1 MNRNRKRKRRN
12 IEMGFIQDK
21 RRGKVGERV
30 VKGYFEAIGA
40 DIRDLSEESEYQAQ
54 DVDLIAADGLTYEV
68 KTDYRFSETG
78 NLALEDSI
86 TNAHGRFKSWLWTSK
101 ADFFC
106 FVDPNQESKFVAISA
121 EDLRH
126 LVEFESFRK
135 VTKDDGY
142 KFITLYLLPYWKYQ
156 ECFETYEY

>member
-1 MNRNRKRKRRN
+1 
-12 IEMGFIQDK
+12 MGFIQDK
-21 RRGKVGERV
+21 RRGKVGERI
-30 VKGYFEAIGA
+30 VKGYFQAIGA

-86 TNAHGRFKSWLWTSK
+86 TNAHGKFKSWLWTSK
-101 ADFFC
+101 ADYFC
-106 FVDPNQESKFVAISA
+106 FVDPNQQNKFVAISA

-135 VTKDDGY
+135 VTKDDEY

-156 ECFETYEY
+156 ECFEVYEY

>member
-1 MNRNRKRKRRN
+1 
-12 IEMGFIQDK
+12 MGFIQDK
-21 RRGKVGERV
+21 RRGKVGERI

-86 TNAHGRFKSWLWTSK
+86 TNAHGKFKSWLWTSK
-101 ADFFC
+101 ADYFC

-135 VTKDDGY
+135 VTKDDEY

-156 ECFETYEY
+156 ECFDVYEY

>member
-1 MNRNRKRKRRN
+1 
-12 IEMGFIQDK
+12 MGFIQDK

-40 DIRDLSEESEYQAQ
+40 DIRDLSEDSEYQAQ

-78 NLALEDSI
+78 NLALEDSV
-86 TNAHGRFKSWLWTSK
+86 TNAYGRCKSWLWTSK
-101 ADFFC
+101 ADYFC
-106 FVDPNQESKFVAISA
+106 FVDPNQTNRFVAISA

-126 LVEFESFRK
+126 LVRTESFRR
-135 VTKDDGY
+135 VTKDDEY
-142 KFITLYLLPYWKYQ
+142 KLITLYLLPYWKYQ

>member
-1 MNRNRKRKRRN
+1 
-12 IEMGFIQDK
+12 MGFIQDK

-101 ADFFC
+101 AEYFC
-106 FVDPNQESKFVAISA
+106 FVDPNQTNRFVAISA

-126 LVEFESFRK
+126 LVSTESFRK
-135 VTKDDGY
+135 VTKDDEY

>member
-1 MNRNRKRKRRN
+1 
-12 IEMGFIQDK
+12 MGFIQDK

-106 FVDPNQESKFVAISA
+106 FVDPNQTNRFAAIKA

-126 LVEFESFRK
+126 LVQFEKFRK

-156 ECFETYEY
+156 ECFEIYEY

>member
-1 MNRNRKRKRRN
+1 
-12 IEMGFIQDK
+12 MGFIQDK

-78 NLALEDSI
+78 NLALEDSV
-86 TNAHGRFKSWLWTSK
+86 TNAYGRCKSWLWTSK
-101 ADFFC
+101 ADYFC
-106 FVDPNQESKFVAISA
+106 FVDPNQTNRFVAISA

-126 LVEFESFRK
+126 LVRTESFRR
-135 VTKDDGY
+135 VTKDDEY
-142 KFITLYLLPYWKYQ
+142 KLITLYLLPYWKYQ

>member
-1 MNRNRKRKRRN
+1 
-12 IEMGFIQDK
+12 MGFIQDK

-106 FVDPNQESKFVAISA
+106 FVDPNQTNRFVAISA

-126 LVEFESFRK
+126 LVEFENFRK
-135 VTKDDGY
+135 VTKDDEY

>member
-1 MNRNRKRKRRN
+1 
-12 IEMGFIQDK
+12 MGFIQDK

-78 NLALEDSI
+78 NLALEDSV
-86 TNAHGRFKSWLWTSK
+86 TNAYGRCKSWLWTSK
-101 ADFFC
+101 ADYFC
-106 FVDPNQESKFVAISA
+106 FVDPNQTNRFVAISA

-126 LVEFESFRK
+126 LVRTESFRR
-135 VTKDDGY
+135 VTKDDEY
-142 KFITLYLLPYWKYQ
+142 NLITLYLLPYWKYQ

>member
-1 MNRNRKRKRRN
+1 
-12 IEMGFIQDK
+12 MGFIQDK
-21 RRGKVGERV
+21 RRGKVGEKV

-86 TNAHGRFKSWLWTSK
+86 TNAYGKHKSWLWTSK
-101 ADFFC
+101 ADYFC
-106 FVDPNQESKFVAISA
+106 FVDPNQESKFVAIKA

-126 LVEFESFRK
+126 LVRTESFRR
-135 VTKDDGY
+135 VTKDDEY

>member
-1 MNRNRKRKRRN
+1 
-12 IEMGFIQDK
+12 MGFIQDK

-78 NLALEDSI
+78 NLALEDSV

-101 ADFFC
+101 ADYFC

-135 VTKDDGY
+135 VTKDDLPNCMY
-142 KFITLYLLPYWKYQ
+142 SNAVITQVPHTADYGRNSTRTMI
-156 ECFETYEY
+156 FHG

>member
-1 MNRNRKRKRRN
+1 
-12 IEMGFIQDK
+12 MGFIQDK

>member
-1 MNRNRKRKRRN
+1 MA
-12 IEMGFIQDK
+12 FLQDK
-21 RRGKVGERV
+21 RRGKVGERI

-40 DIRDLSEESEYQAQ
+40 EIRDLSEESEYQAQ
-54 DVDLIAADGLTYEV
+54 DVDLIAADGITYEV
-68 KTDYRFSETG
+68 KTDYRFADTG

-86 TNAHGRFKSWLWTSK
+86 TNYHGRHKSWLWTSK
-101 ADFFC
+101 ADYFC
-106 FVDPNQESKFVAISA
+106 FVDPNQKGKFVAIKA

-126 LVEFESFRK
+126 LVTTESFRK

-156 ECFETYEY
+156 ECFDIYEY

>member
-1 MNRNRKRKRRN
+1 
-12 IEMGFIQDK
+12 MGFIQDK

-30 VKGYFEAIGA
+30 VKGYFQAIGA

-78 NLALEDSI
+78 NLALEDSV
-86 TNAHGRFKSWLWTSK
+86 TNAYGRCKSWLWTSK
-101 ADFFC
+101 ADYFC
-106 FVDPNQESKFVAISA
+106 FVDPNQTNRFVAISA

-126 LVEFESFRK
+126 LVRTESFRR
-135 VTKDDGY
+135 VTKDDEY
-142 KFITLYLLPYWKYQ
+142 KLITLYLLPYWKYQ

>member
-1 MNRNRKRKRRN
+1 
-12 IEMGFIQDK
+12 MGFIQDK

-86 TNAHGRFKSWLWTSK
+86 TNAHGKFKSWLWTSK
-101 ADFFC
+101 ADYFC
-106 FVDPNQESKFVAISA
+106 FVDPNQERKFVAIKA

-126 LVEFESFRK
+126 LVRTESFRR
-135 VTKDDGY
+135 VTKDDEY

-156 ECFETYEY
+156 ECFEVYEY

>member
-1 MNRNRKRKRRN
+1 
-12 IEMGFIQDK
+12 MGFIQDK

-40 DIRDLSEESEYQAQ
+40 DIRDLSENPAYQSQ
-54 DVDLIAADGLTYEV
+54 DVDLIAADGITYEI

-78 NLALEDSI
+78 NLALEDSV
-86 TNAHGRFKSWLWTSK
+86 TNAFGTFKSWLWTSQ
-101 ADFFC
+101 ADYFC
-106 FVDPNQESKFVAISA
+106 FVNPKQPRRFVVIAA

-126 LVEFESFRK
+126 IAKFEGLRR

-142 KFITLYLLPYWKYQ
+142 KLITLYLLPYWDYRD
-156 ECFETYEY
+156 CFETYEY

>member
-1 MNRNRKRKRRN
+1 MS
-12 IEMGFIQDK
+12 FTDDK
-21 RRGKVGERV
+21 KRGKVGERV
-30 VKGYFEAIGA
+30 VKGYFEAVGA
-40 DIRDLSEESEYQAQ
+40 DVTDLSEESEYQSQ

-68 KTDYRFSETG
+68 KTDYRFADTG

-101 ADFFC
+101 ADYFC
-106 FVDPNQESKFVAISA
+106 FVDPNQTNRFAAIKA

-126 LVEFESFRK
+126 LVQFEKFRK

-156 ECFETYEY
+156 ECFEVYEY